1 MLISLIPISG
11 KGEKGAVNEC
21 DNAPTKSNIST
32 AFQAS
37 KIPQSKA
44 EGFFHIWYARINA
57 VAPITK
63 SPRKAI
69 VQSDEADLS
78 LPMAPRVRNRP
89 EQTALN
95 TIQPVTKINIFTWI
109 CVFITLDK

>member
-11 KGEKGAVNEC
+11 KGEKGAVKEC
-21 DNAPTKSNIST
+21 DKAPNKSNIPT

-37 KIPQSKA
+37 KIPQSRA
-44 EGFFHIWYARINA
+44 EGFFHILYARINA

-63 SPRKAI
+63 SPRNAI
-69 VQSDEADLS
+69 VQSDEAARS

-89 EQTALN
+89 EPTALK
-95 TIQPVTKINIFTWI
+95 TIHPVVKINIFT
-109 CVFITLDK
+109 